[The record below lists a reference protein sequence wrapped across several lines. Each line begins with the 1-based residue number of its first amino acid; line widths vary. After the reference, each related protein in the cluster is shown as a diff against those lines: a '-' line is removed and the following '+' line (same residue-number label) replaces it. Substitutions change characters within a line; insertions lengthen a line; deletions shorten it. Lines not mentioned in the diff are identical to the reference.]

1 MSLVG
6 GPGLGFTPSA
16 TARVGC
22 QVCWHLCPGKTC
34 TCNIGVAPQHT
45 SGVALPGLVAGV
57 HLQIGCL
64 LGGWVTR
71 IPPLPKPL
79 LCAEHHWYVPVTCIV
94 LQVVQKMCRTAFR
107 RRLLLQGAS
116 LRLLLPWRWRSWAWV
131 HLPAGSTG
139 AFCCRCVL
147 ILGLGLG
154 PIEQRRSRHCVFTA
168 SCSVLDFLGV

>member
-1 MSLVG
+1 VVSLVG

-34 TCNIGVAPQHT
+34 TCNIGVALQHT

-71 IPPLPKPL
+71 VPLPKLL
-79 LCAEHHWYVPVTCIV
+79 LCAEHHWYVPVTVSC
-94 LQVVQKMCRTAFR
+94 CRWFR
-107 RRLLLQGAS
+107 RCAEQPSGEGCFCRGLLCACCCPGVGGAGCGYTCRLASQGPSA
-116 LRLLLPWRWRSWAWV
+116 
-131 HLPAGSTG
+131 AGV
-139 AFCCRCVL
+139 C
-147 ILGLGLG
+147 
-154 PIEQRRSRHCVFTA
+154 
-168 SCSVLDFLGV
+168 